1 MNKCYLKR
9 EQERL
14 VFQHNHFSGVNNT
27 LPVRFQDKCLSWYI
41 LVQLGTC
48 LGSQVEEM
56 EDEAEDLETA
66 GNGSEPKDEDQAF
79 VKLSD

>member
-1 MNKCYLKR
+1 MSAFL
-9 EQERL
+9 
-14 VFQHNHFSGVNNT
+14 G
-27 LPVRFQDKCLSWYI
+27 DI
-41 LVQLGTC
+41 LVQLGNY

-79 VKLSD
+79 LREN